1 MDEKMPVRKMTFTE
15 YDAYLD
21 YMEELKDKAEKKEIS
36 MRKMGFNLAKWVLEK
51 IYGMD
56 LSKIEYS
63 NDLWKLFEE
72 TVALTEE
79 RELADEKNSEASGI
93 GELKVE

>member
-1 MDEKMPVRKMTFTE
+1 MEEKMEVRKMTFTE

-21 YMEELKDKAEKKEIS
+21 YMEELKDKAESKEIS

-51 IYGMD
+51 IYGID
-56 LSKIEYS
+56 LSKVDYS
-63 NDLWKLFEE
+63 NALWKLFED

-79 RELADEKNSEASGI
+79 REIGDEKNSEASGI
-93 GELKVE
+93 GESKVE